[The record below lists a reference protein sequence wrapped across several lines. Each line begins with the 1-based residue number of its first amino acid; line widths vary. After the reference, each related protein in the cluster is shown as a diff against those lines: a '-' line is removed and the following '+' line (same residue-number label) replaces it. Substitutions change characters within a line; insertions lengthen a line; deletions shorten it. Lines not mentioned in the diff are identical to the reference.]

1 MSLSLGGV
9 PFASCLTK
17 SFFRISKWVWA
28 RVLSNYC
35 LCSGT
40 WSTCEFVLPFKSWV
54 FFFPQPSSSP
64 NARGGLQSQSLWVR
78 RPFSWFQIP
87 GLGSPINGS
96 DTFLIGEKLWNCYYF
111 PVCGS
116 STWGYGSC
124 LYCVPSPPICLTEVS
139 SLHLYVKKIFSAN
152 PQVIFRDSCF
162 VNNNFGAPVAGGELR
177 VFYSAILA
185 RSLTINVLS
194 CQLLL
199 LPCEPLKGRKA
210 GLIHLYTTSTFL
222 NIQHKVQVQCTFA
235 ELTKKWEISFGG
247 GGGRLLWFP

>member
-1 MSLSLGGV
+1 MVSLLPPASPRVSSGSASGSEPEFFQITAFVLGLGARV
-9 PFASCLTK
+9 NLYFPLRAE
-17 SFFRISKWVWA
+17 SFFP
-28 RVLSNYC
+28 LS
-35 LCSGT
+35 
-40 WSTCEFVLPFKSWV
+40 
-54 FFFPQPSSSP
+54 SSSP
-64 NARGGLQSQSLWVR
+64 NARGGLQSQSLWVG

-96 DTFLIGEKLWNCYYF
+96 DTFLIGEKLWNCYYS

-116 STWGYGSC
+116 STWGYGSW
-124 LYCVPSPPICLTEVS
+124 LYCVPSPPIHLTEVS
-139 SLHLYVKKIFSAN
+139 SLHLCVKKIFSAN
-152 PQVIFRDSCF
+152 HQVIFRDSCF

-199 LPCEPLKGRKA
+199 LPCEPLKGRKT

-222 NIQHKVQVQCTFA
+222 NIQHKVQVQCMFA